1 MTSVVLLDECPAK
14 RAISSTGTPAS
25 DSSDTNECRSSRG
38 VQFSPIPA
46 ALQAARRA
54 PTGRAGKGMPR
65 LGLVHSPDGGAYLS
79 MLADLADDRKLS
91 GAHVTIYR
99 HPRPKVGARRI
110 IGRAQIED

>member
-1 MTSVVLLDECPAK
+1 
-14 RAISSTGTPAS
+14 
-25 DSSDTNECRSSRG
+25 
-38 VQFSPIPA
+38 
-46 ALQAARRA
+46 
-54 PTGRAGKGMPR
+54 MPR

>member
-1 MTSVVLLDECPAK
+1 MNSTRPSIGKATGPGSSHSGTRYETTPNTRSRRSRCRPPAEHL
-14 RAISSTGTPAS
+14 P
-25 DSSDTNECRSSRG
+25 G
-38 VQFSPIPA
+38 VQ
-46 ALQAARRA
+46 
-54 PTGRAGKGMPR
+54 GMPR

-99 HPRPKVGARRI
+99 HPRRKVGARRI